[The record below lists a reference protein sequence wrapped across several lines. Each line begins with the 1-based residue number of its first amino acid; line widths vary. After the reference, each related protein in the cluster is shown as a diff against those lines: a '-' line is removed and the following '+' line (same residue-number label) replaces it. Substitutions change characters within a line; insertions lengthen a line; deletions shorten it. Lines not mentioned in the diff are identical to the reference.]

1 MTCLLCHKL
10 LVLHP
15 QSHHTPTKPS
25 EPHLGVCWS
34 IGHFICSSLILSGK
48 CLLCCK
54 SNSRFTRLLI
64 TLPDD
69 RPRLTHVW
77 NRTCLCPLCIQI
89 ISSCDFPIWTLF
101 FFKKPTLFGL
111 HYHVASFRNL
121 HLVVWVGFHLEEES
135 NSRESASV
143 FKYSLLCL
151 HDVFILLHW
160 TKCFFGWLL
169 LKRGISAPF
178 WEPSIL
184 PCALPCSHAGRWWL
198 LVQLFSFDSEL
209 QIWSLQ
215 EPLRAHCHVM
225 GSSSSVPAEFIASC
239 WQKGGILLSLHA
251 FHVILLPSQLSYCSL
266 SSFFL
271 LYAPERLLPFC
282 PAGSCGAPFI
292 AL

>member
-1 MTCLLCHKL
+1 ML
-10 LVLHP
+10 
-15 QSHHTPTKPS
+15 
-25 EPHLGVCWS
+25 
-34 IGHFICSSLILSGK
+34 SLILSGK

-54 SNSRFTRLLI
+54 SNSRFTQLLI
-64 TLPDD
+64 TLPGD

-77 NRTCLCPLCIQI
+77 NRTCLCPLCIQK
-89 ISSCDFPIWTLF
+89 ISSCDFPIWKLF
-101 FFKKPTLFGL
+101 FFKKNPLYLALLSRGFFQEPTF
-111 HYHVASFRNL
+111 SC
-121 HLVVWVGFHLEEES
+121 WVGFHLKEES

-160 TKCFFGWLL
+160 TKWCFGWLL
-169 LKRGISAPF
+169 LKQGISAPF

-184 PCALPCSHAGRWWL
+184 PCASPCSHAGRWWL

-215 EPLRAHCHVM
+215 EPLRAHCHVV

-239 WQKGGILLSLHA
+239 WQKRGILLSLHA
-251 FHVILLPSQLSYCSL
+251 FHVLLLPPQLSYCSL

-282 PAGSCGAPFI
+282 PAGSFGAPFI